1 MILVKSDNMDM
12 IDRFSQYDKE
22 TLKQIAKKGKSKYA
36 KLTARYLLGQLTL
49 DEYMDALS
57 EMFE

>member
-1 MILVKSDNMDM
+1 MDMDM